1 VFRDSKCVDCG
12 VVSDVRLMP
21 LQCHVLKEKIH
32 PAPPKPFHPLPA
44 ILKHAVGEP
53 KLVHVGT
60 ITTTEEKHTNKNEV
74 IKDAAVAVG
83 TALVT
88 QSYTPI
94 IGALP
99 GLAGK
104 GPVTI
109 KVVSYYT
116 CCGKSPD
123 SEGCESQYVCCRQP
137 VSDPGCQE
145 EYQCCKSL
153 TGSNP
158 GCSRTFPCCN
168 GEEGS
173 AGCREQCSYCKV
185 AWGQFDSQAGCIGR
199 SHNNVIR
206 LENRN

>member
-1 VFRDSKCVDCG
+1 MFRDSKCVDCG

-145 EYQCCKSL
+145 EYQCCKSCKYL
-153 TGSNP
+153 DYHTWKSDDVDIL
-158 GCSRTFPCCN
+158 SD
-168 GEEGS
+168 
-173 AGCREQCSYCKV
+173 REQPWVFPY
-185 AWGQFDSQAGCIGR
+185 
-199 SHNNVIR
+199 
-206 LENRN
+206 LPLL